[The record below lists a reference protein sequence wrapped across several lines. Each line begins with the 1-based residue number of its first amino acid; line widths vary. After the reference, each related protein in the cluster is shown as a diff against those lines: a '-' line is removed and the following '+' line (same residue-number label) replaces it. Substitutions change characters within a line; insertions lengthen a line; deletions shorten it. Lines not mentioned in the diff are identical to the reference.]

1 MADKNNMPTKVLANP
16 APLGLLGFGMTTVL
30 LSFHNLGL
38 FPMDITIL
46 TLGIFYGGLAQLIAG
61 IMEYKNGNTFGA
73 TAFTS
78 YGLFWMA
85 FVLIVLNPFGEANT
99 ATAGGMFFLLW
110 GILTLF
116 LFIGTLRSDTSLKVI
131 FGTLALLFFIIAA
144 GDFTG
149 SEIIPIISGALGV
162 ICGGSAMYRA
172 FGEVINEQY
181 QREVLPL

>member
-46 TLGIFYGGLAQLIAG
+46 ALGIFYGGLAQLIAG

-78 YGLFWMA
+78 YGFFWMA

-144 GDFTG
+144 GYFTG

-181 QREVLPL
+181 QREFLPL

>member
-1 MADKNNMPTKVLANP
+1 MADKNNMPTRILANP

-38 FPMDITIL
+38 FPMDVTIL
-46 TLGIFYGGLAQLIAG
+46 ALGVFYGGLAQLIAG

-85 FVLIVLNPFGEANT
+85 FVLIVLNPFGEANVT
-99 ATAGGMFFLLW
+99 AEGMFFLLW

-116 LFIGTLRSDTSLKVI
+116 LFIGTLRSAASMKII
-131 FGTLALLFFIIAA
+131 FGTLTALFFIIAA
-144 GDFTG
+144 GNFTG
-149 SEIIPIISGALGV
+149 SEIIPIISGALGI

>member
-1 MADKNNMPTKVLANP
+1 MADKNNMPTRILANP

-38 FPMDITIL
+38 FPMDVTIL
-46 TLGIFYGGLAQLIAG
+46 ALGVFYGGLAQLIAG

-85 FVLIVLNPFGEANT
+85 FVLIVLNPLGETNVT
-99 ATAGGMFFLLW
+99 AEGMFFLLW

-116 LFIGTLRSDTSLKVI
+116 LFIGTLRCAASMKII
-131 FGTLALLFFIIAA
+131 FGTLTALFFIIAA
-144 GDFTG
+144 GNFTG
-149 SEIIPIISGALGV
+149 SEIIPIISGALGI

>member
-1 MADKNNMPTKVLANP
+1 MADKNNMPTRILANP

-38 FPMDITIL
+38 FPMDVTIL
-46 TLGIFYGGLAQLIAG
+46 ALGVFYGGLAQLIAG

-85 FVLIVLNPFGEANT
+85 FVLIVLNPLGEANVT
-99 ATAGGMFFLLW
+99 AEGMFFLLW

-116 LFIGTLRSDTSLKVI
+116 LFIGTLRSAASMKII
-131 FGTLALLFFIIAA
+131 FGTLAALFFIIAA
-144 GDFTG
+144 GNFTG
-149 SEIIPIISGALGV
+149 SEIIPIISGALGI

>member
-73 TAFTS
+73 TASTS

>member
-1 MADKNNMPTKVLANP
+1 MADNNNMPTRVLANP

-30 LSFHNLGL
+30 LSFHNLGM
-38 FPMDITIL
+38 FPMDMTIL
-46 TLGIFYGGLAQLIAG
+46 ALGVFYGGLAQLIAG
-61 IMEYKNGNTFGA
+61 VMEYKNENTFGA

-78 YGLFWMA
+78 YGFFWMA
-85 FVLIVLNPFGEANT
+85 FVLVVLNPFGEADT
-99 ATAGGMFFLLW
+99 TAGGMFFLLW

-116 LFIGTLRSDTSLKVI
+116 LFIGTLRSDMSMKII
-131 FGTLALLFFIIAA
+131 FGTLTALFFIIAA
-144 GDFTG
+144 GNFTG
-149 SEIIPIISGALGV
+149 SEIIPIMSGALGI

>member
-1 MADKNNMPTKVLANP
+1 MADNNNMPTRVLANP
-16 APLGLLGFGMTTVL
+16 APLGLLVFGMTTVL
-30 LSFHNLGL
+30 LSFHNLGM
-38 FPMDITIL
+38 FPMDMTIL
-46 TLGIFYGGLAQLIAG
+46 ALGVFYGGLAQLIAG

-78 YGLFWMA
+78 YGFFWMA
-85 FVLIVLNPFGEANT
+85 FVLVVLNPFGEADT
-99 ATAGGMFFLLW
+99 AAGGMFFLLW

-116 LFIGTLRSDTSLKVI
+116 LFIGTLHSDMSMKII
-131 FGTLALLFFIIAA
+131 FGTLTALFFIIAA
-144 GDFTG
+144 GNFTG
-149 SEIIPIISGALGV
+149 SEIIPIMSGALGI

>member
-46 TLGIFYGGLAQLIAG
+46 ALGIFYGGLAQLIAG

>member
-1 MADKNNMPTKVLANP
+1 MADNNNMPTRVLANP

-30 LSFHNLGL
+30 LSFHNLGM
-38 FPMDITIL
+38 FPMNMTIL
-46 TLGIFYGGLAQLIAG
+46 ALGVFYGGLAQLIAG
-61 IMEYKNGNTFGA
+61 IMEYKNENTFGA

-78 YGLFWMA
+78 YGFFWMA
-85 FVLIVLNPFGEANT
+85 FVLVVLNPFGEADT
-99 ATAGGMFFLLW
+99 AAEGMFFLLW

-116 LFIGTLRSDTSLKVI
+116 LFIGTLRSDMSMKII
-131 FGTLALLFFIIAA
+131 FGTLTALFFIIAA
-144 GDFTG
+144 GNFTG
-149 SEIIPIISGALGV
+149 SEIIPIMSGALGI

>member
-1 MADKNNMPTKVLANP
+1 MADKNNMPTRILANP

-30 LSFHNLGL
+30 LSFHNLEL
-38 FPMDITIL
+38 FPMDVTIL
-46 TLGIFYGGLAQLIAG
+46 ALGVFYGGLAQLIAG

-78 YGLFWMA
+78 YGFFWMA
-85 FVLIVLNPFGEANT
+85 FVLTVLNPFGEANIT
-99 ATAGGMFFLLW
+99 AEGMFFLLW

-116 LFIGTLRSDTSLKVI
+116 LFIGTLRSAASMKII
-131 FGTLALLFFIIAA
+131 FGTLTALFFIIAA
-144 GDFTG
+144 GNFTG
-149 SEIIPIISGALGV
+149 SEIIPIISGTLGI